1 MVLSGFDF
9 VLIIVSQSWFPAFFS
24 SSSFFLSALRAIR
37 PAAASSAHAGAYRT
51 GHSSDAGV
59 GVECRGLRFCY
70 GRVRALLT
78 SSMPGGMWWG
88 YAHAG
93 RASRCGTVLS
103 FCLLFVFLRVPLWGL
118 ADLRR
123 IAAGTVCLGV
133 LCALFLWFVVFV
145 FFGLLILCAP
155 FGPGWPP
162 PRHGGHGWPR
172 DAIFLIHCI

>member
-1 MVLSGFDF
+1 M
-9 VLIIVSQSWFPAFFS
+9 
-24 SSSFFLSALRAIR
+24 
-37 PAAASSAHAGAYRT
+37 
-51 GHSSDAGV
+51 
-59 GVECRGLRFCY
+59 ECRGLRFCY

-172 DAIFLIHCI
+172 DAIFSFIVYEFKPASLVHMFCSPRVLLSSLVAPHRAATGAVDLGV